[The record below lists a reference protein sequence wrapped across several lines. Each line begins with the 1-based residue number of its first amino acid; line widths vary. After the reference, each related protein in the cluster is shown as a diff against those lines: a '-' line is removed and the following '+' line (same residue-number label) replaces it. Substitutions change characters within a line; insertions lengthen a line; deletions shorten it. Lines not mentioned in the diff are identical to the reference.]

1 MTAEPRAHGSARVR
15 VGISPFATTR
25 SGAVRIVATAIAGG
39 IDTLWLGDGLLEV
52 PDFPRWSG
60 GLEPFVELAWLGAPH
75 PGARL
80 GVAAAV
86 LPLRDPLW
94 LAKQAASLA
103 HVSGGDVV
111 LGVAPGY
118 WEREFVFRGLDFA
131 ARGAR
136 FDDELGALRAALDGT
151 EHHGEVRSVPGDARV
166 SPIAPPG
173 SVSVW
178 LAGERATFERAL
190 RHGLPFQASRT
201 PPDRLAP
208 LAREWFD
215 RGGGLLAARVRVS
228 VTDEAIGGGAV
239 EWDAIRGD
247 GEHIAEQ
254 LAAFADLGVTD
265 ISLVPGQ
272 DDESSLQTVE
282 ALVGS
287 ALPALRSDPR
297 FGSQPATAVP

>member
-1 MTAEPRAHGSARVR
+1 MTAESGSDIASRVR
-15 VGISPFATTR
+15 IGISPFATTR
-25 SGAVRIVATAIAGG
+25 AGAVRVVSTAIDGG

-60 GLEPFVELAWLGAPH
+60 ALEPFVELAWLGAPH
-75 PGARL
+75 PGVRL

-86 LPLRDPLW
+86 LPFRDPLW

-118 WEREFVFRGLDFA
+118 WEREFAFRGLDFA

-136 FDDELGALRAALDGT
+136 FEDELGALRAALDGT
-151 EHHGEVRSVPGDARV
+151 EHHGEVRNVPGDARV

-228 VTDEAIGGGAV
+228 VTAETIGGGAV

-254 LAAFADLGVTD
+254 LSAFADLGVTD

-272 DDESSLQTVE
+272 DDESSLRTVE
-282 ALVGS
+282 TLVGTS
-287 ALPALRSDPR
+287 LPALRSDRR
-297 FGSQPATAVP
+297 FGSLPASTMP